1 MIVSAMQPYYFP
13 SIHYYQLIFA
23 SDVFIILDNVNFINR
38 GFIHKNFYIDTIT
51 KEKKI
56 FNLIIEKKSQNKLI
70 KDLKL
75 IDYKKSFENLKKN
88 YEKNKNFKDV
98 YEKVFI
104 KKIFKKEYNSVID
117 LLVISIKEICNLLG
131 INTKIILSSSL
142 KQNKFTAQKRIL
154 DYVKQLNGKQYINF
168 IGGSHLYDKKLFE
181 ENSIKL
187 KFLKNNLHKHSKISI
202 LHTLAKYGLKETKNN
217 FIKNYELVE

>member
-75 IDYKKSFENLKKN
+75 KDYKNSFQKLKKN
-88 YEKNKNFKDV
+88 YEKNKNFSDI
-98 YEKVFI
+98 YEKI
-104 KKIFKKEYNSVID
+104 IEKKIFQNKYDLVID
-117 LLVISIKEICNLLG
+117 LLLITIKEICNLLE

-142 KQNKFTAQKRIL
+142 KQNKFSAQNKIL

-168 IGGSHLYDKKLFE
+168 IGGSHLYDKKLFKK
-181 ENSIKL
+181 NSIKL
-187 KFLKNNLHKHSKISI
+187 KFLKNNLVQHSNVSI
-202 LHTLAKYGLKETKNN
+202 LHILAENGLDETKNSL
-217 FIKNYELVE
+217 IKNYQLI